1 MNNINQ
7 KVKPAAKATY
17 SAPKL
22 EKLGRVSVV
31 TQKSGVTKDTNQV
44 TKPSGGTG

>member
-31 TQKSGVTKDTNQV
+31 TQKSGAVSDQKQV
-44 TKPSGGTG
+44 TKPGGGTG